1 MFTFATCDPIW
12 HKLLVI
18 TWLARTDGGNIKRNQ
33 NTGPLGKKLY
43 PECENNILL
52 IKILKNKKI
61 EKEEEDE
68 EEEGKII
75 KERGKYAQK

>member
-1 MFTFATCDPIW
+1 
-12 HKLLVI
+12 
-18 TWLARTDGGNIKRNQ
+18 
-33 NTGPLGKKLY
+33 
-43 PECENNILL
+43 L

>member
-1 MFTFATCDPIW
+1 
-12 HKLLVI
+12 
-18 TWLARTDGGNIKRNQ
+18 
-33 NTGPLGKKLY
+33 
-43 PECENNILL
+43 L

-61 EKEEEDE
+61 EKEEEE